1 MKVKIE
7 KIDHFG
13 RGITYI
19 DKKICFVE
27 KALANEI
34 VDVEIVKKTNKYLE
48 AKVIRYIEES
58 PLRIEE
64 ECPYSSVCGGC
75 HLNHFCY
82 NEENCFKIR
91 KVKEVLSRYAN
102 VSSNIVE
109 GIVSHDR
116 NYYRNKITLHGKD
129 GKLGLYQKGSHE
141 VIPIQG
147 CLLASPKINEM
158 IALLQ
163 ECNDDI
169 TEAII
174 KTSNDHSRVMISVT
188 GKVHFTEKIIDMCDV
203 FILNGI
209 YQTKEHFLLT
219 SIGSLK
225 YYQGLYSFFQIN
237 NTLTKELYDEVKNNI
252 IGRQYHTVLDLYCGI
267 GTIGLYISDNV
278 DKIIGIDYNVS
289 NIEDANRNKEL
300 NHVFNIEFICDKV
313 ENQIDSFH
321 DIDCIIVDP
330 PRAGLDQKTR
340 EYLKKIDSKE
350 IIYVSCDA
358 VTLARDLKDLQEMY
372 SIKKIKLFNM
382 FPRTYHVEC
391 VSVLERKNVEK

>member
-19 DKKICFVE
+19 NQKICFVE
-27 KALANEI
+27 KALTNE
-34 VDVEIVKKTNKYLE
+34 VVEVEIVKETNKYLE
-48 AKVIRYIEES
+48 AKVIQYIEES
-58 PLRIEE
+58 PFRMEE

-82 NEENCFKIR
+82 NEENRFKMG
-91 KVKEVLSRYAN
+91 KVKEVLNRYAN
-102 VSSNIVE
+102 VSSDVIE

-141 VIPIQG
+141 VIPIQS
-147 CLLASPKINEM
+147 CLLVSPKINEM
-158 IALLQ
+158 ITLLQ

-174 KTSNDHSRVMISVT
+174 KTSNDHSHVMLSIT
-188 GKVHFTEKIIDMCDV
+188 GKVQSIEKILNVCDV

-209 YQTKEHFLLT
+209 YQTEEHFLFT

-237 NTLTKELYDEVKNNI
+237 STLTEKLYDEVKRHI
-252 IGRQYHTVLDLYCGI
+252 MDKKYHTVLDLYCGI
-267 GTIGLYISDNV
+267 GTIGLYISDDV

-300 NHVFNIEFICDKV
+300 NHVSNIEFICDKV

-340 EYLKKIDSKE
+340 DYLKKIGSKE
-350 IIYVSCDA
+350 IIYVSCDV
-358 VTLARDLKDLQEMY
+358 VTLARDLSDLQSDYTVKEV
-372 SIKKIKLFNM
+372 KLFNM
-382 FPRTYHVEC
+382 FPRTYHCE
-391 VSVLERKNVEK
+391 SVAILERR